1 MFAAEER
8 KRGGVV
14 LYPSPGM
21 GHLVSM
27 VELGKLFV
35 LHGMAVAVVTV
46 DPLYNTGSTAA
57 FISRASAAN
66 PSITFHRLPPLC
78 IPCYTFFTSGA
89 SGFLHFCSRLPDAH
103 GIMVNTFDAL
113 EPRALEAIAAGRCKA
128 NRAECFEWLDVQ
140 PRHSVVFLCFG
151 SLGLFT
157 AAQLKEIAAGLERS
171 RQRFLWV
178 SWVPQVEVLSHD
190 SVGGF
195 VTHCGWNSVLE
206 AIVAEVPMVGWPL
219 YAEQKMNKVF
229 LTEEMRLAVAM
240 DGYEEELVERTAAT
254 KERAA
259 EALREGGS
267 SHSALAKL
275 VGQLKGEHQ
284 QPAAAMEVEVEAEV
298 EGGVDRSPHV
308 VMLSS
313 PGMGHLIPLAEFA
326 RRLAV
331 HHGFSVTLIA
341 TADFASSSVHRVF
354 VDSLPPGVAF
364 VTLPPVDVPDGM
376 DITATISL
384 TIVESLPALRRIVSG
399 LKRTARLVAF
409 VADLFG
415 TDTFDLA
422 SEFGIPPFIFFAS
435 NLFLLSLSLH
445 LPALHET
452 MPRLPDP
459 FMWLLYHLKR
469 YEKAEGILVNSFQEM
484 EPETAAVL
492 KEKKPGQ
499 PPIHLIGPL
508 VQNGGSSWSPEESL
522 CLKWLDEQ
530 PDAGHG
536 FLWVRTKGTGLVV
549 SFWAPQVLI
558 LSHRAVGG
566 FLTHCGWSSTLESA
580 VHEVPMI
587 AWPLYAEQRMNALML
602 ADRLKVALRGEEGRA
617 ARERVRQLQVA
628 ATAAAAVGGTSHEA
642 LAEVVAKWKNSS

>member
-1 MFAAEER
+1 M
-8 KRGGVV
+8 
-14 LYPSPGM
+14 
-21 GHLVSM
+21 
-27 VELGKLFV
+27 
-35 LHGMAVAVVTV
+35 
-46 DPLYNTGSTAA
+46 
-57 FISRASAAN
+57 
-66 PSITFHRLPPLC
+66 
-78 IPCYTFFTSGA
+78 TSQEK
-89 SGFLHFCSRLPDAH
+89 S
-103 GIMVNTFDAL
+103 L
-113 EPRALEAIAAGRCKA
+113 EK
-128 NRAECFEWLDVQ
+128 
-140 PRHSVVFLCFG
+140 
-151 SLGLFT
+151 
-157 AAQLKEIAAGLERS
+157 
-171 RQRFLWV
+171 
-178 SWVPQVEVLSHD
+178 
-190 SVGGF
+190 
-195 VTHCGWNSVLE
+195 
-206 AIVAEVPMVGWPL
+206 
-219 YAEQKMNKVF
+219 
-229 LTEEMRLAVAM
+229 
-240 DGYEEELVERTAAT
+240 
-254 KERAA
+254 
-259 EALREGGS
+259 
-267 SHSALAKL
+267 
-275 VGQLKGEHQ
+275 HQ

-298 EGGVDRSPHV
+298 EGGVDLSPHV

-459 FMWLLYHLKR
+459 VTLPGCLPMHWADLPIAVKDWTTEEFTWLLHHLKR

-530 PDAGHG
+530 PDASVVYVSLGSLGVLSREQIKEMALGLEMSGHG
-536 FLWVRTKGTGLVV
+536 FLWVVKSPAAEEGAAGGSNADPESYLPECFLERTKGTGLVV
-549 SFWAPQVLI
+549 SFWAPQVRI

-602 ADRLKVALRGEEGRA
+602 ADRLKVALRVKAREDGVVRREEISAAVAELMKGEEGRA

-642 LAEVVAKWKNSS
+642 LAEVVAKWKDSS

>member
-1 MFAAEER
+1 MFPAEER

-27 VELGKLFV
+27 MELGKLFV

-46 DPLYNTGSTAA
+46 DPPYNTGSTAA
-57 FISRASAAN
+57 FVARASAAN

-89 SGFLHFCSRLPDAH
+89 SGSLDVCSRFPDAH
-103 GIMVNTFDAL
+103 GIIVNTFDAL

-128 NRAECFEWLDVQ
+128 NRAECFEWLDAQ
-140 PRHSVVFLCFG
+140 PRDSVVFLCFG

-178 SWVPQVEVLSHD
+178 SWAPQVEVLSHD

-240 DGYEEELVERTAAT
+240 DGYEGELVERMAT
-254 KERAA
+254 MKERAV

-298 EGGVDRSPHV
+298 EGGVDLSPHV

-499 PPIHLIGPL
+499 QPIHLIGPL

-549 SFWAPQVLI
+549 SFWAPQVRI

-580 VHEVPMI
+580 VHGVPMI
-587 AWPLYAEQRMNALML
+587 AWPLYAEQPMNALML

-642 LAEVVAKWKNSS
+642 LAEVVAKWKDSS